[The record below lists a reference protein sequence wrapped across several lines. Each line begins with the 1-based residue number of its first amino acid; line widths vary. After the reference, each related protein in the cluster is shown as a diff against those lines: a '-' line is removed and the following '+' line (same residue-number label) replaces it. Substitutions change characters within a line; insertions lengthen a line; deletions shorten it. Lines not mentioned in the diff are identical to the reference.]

1 MQRIYISIIFG
12 VLFIANIQ
20 GFAQVRLPRLISDG
34 MVLQRNVDV
43 KIWGWAS
50 FGEKIVVQFLGNEYQ
65 TEADTSGLWEVN
77 LGRLEPG
84 GPHQMVIGASNLLT
98 INNIAIGDV
107 WVASGQSNMELPM
120 RRVSWVYP
128 GEIASGNY
136 PFIRQFQV
144 GQTYNFKSPQSDV
157 SGGAW
162 VAANPENVLNFS
174 AVAYFFARE
183 LYHKFGVPVGII
195 NATLGGSPAEAW
207 MSQEALKHFPDH
219 YNELQR
225 FKDDQ
230 LIKKIEESDRER
242 IGAWYRELNQNDKAY
257 QGNQPWYLPG
267 TDTRGWNETVVPGLW
282 KGTSLEGFNGVVWYK
297 RTFYMTQEM
306 FNQSAMVILGSI
318 VDADSV
324 FINGTFVGATG
335 YQYPP
340 RRYNI
345 PAGLVKPGENTIV
358 IRVISNIGHG
368 GFVPDKTYAIVTNTD
383 TLDISGPWQYQT
395 GAQMEPLAGQT
406 FVRWKPGGLYNA
418 MIAPLLNF
426 RIKGVIWYQGE
437 SNAGRAIEYRE
448 LFPAMI
454 NNWRQGWQQGDF
466 PFLFVQLAN
475 FMEAKPQPSESGWA
489 MLREAQLKTTSL
501 PSTAMAVTIDIGEWN
516 DIHPLNKK
524 DVALRLSLAAR
535 SIAYGQKE
543 LLHSGPVFESMK
555 IRRGRAILTFNNIGS
570 GLKTSEGNEPA
581 EFAIAGA
588 DGKFVWAS
596 AKIKN
601 NKVIVSS
608 KAVPQ
613 PVAVRYAWADNP
625 DQANLINAEGLPASP
640 FRTDKE

>member
-1 MQRIYISIIFG
+1 MKRIFICIFLG
-12 VLFIANIQ
+12 VLTALNIQ
-20 GFAQVRLPRLISDG
+20 GIAQVRLPRLISDG
-34 MVLQRNVDV
+34 MVLQRNTDV
-43 KIWGWAS
+43 KIWGWAP
-50 FGEKIVVQFLGNEYQ
+50 FGEKIEVQFLGIEYQ
-65 TEADTSGLWEVN
+65 AEADTSGLWEVN

-84 GPHQMVIGASNLLT
+84 GPHQMVIRASNLLT

-107 WVASGQSNMELPM
+107 WVASGQSNMELPL

-144 GQTYNFKSPQSDV
+144 GQTYNFKNPQSDV

-162 VAANPENVLNFS
+162 VAANPETVMNFS

-183 LYHKFGVPVGII
+183 LYHKYRVPVGII

-207 MSQEALKHFPDH
+207 MSQEALKYFPDH

-242 IGAWYRELNQNDKAY
+242 IGAWYRKLNQHDKAY

-267 TDTRGWNETVVPGLW
+267 TDTRGWHEMVVPGIW
-282 KGTSLEGFNGVVWYK
+282 KGTSLEGFNGVVWFK
-297 RTFYMTQEM
+297 RNFNMTPEM
-306 FNQSAMVILGSI
+306 VNQSAMVILGCI

-345 PAGLVKPGENTIV
+345 PADLVKPGENTIV
-358 IRVISNIGHG
+358 IRVISHIGHG

-383 TLDISGPWQYQT
+383 TLDISGLWQYRT
-395 GAQMEPLAGQT
+395 GARMEPLAGQT

-418 MIAPLLNF
+418 MISPLLNF

-454 NNWRQGWQQGDF
+454 NNWRQNWQQGDF

-475 FMEAKPQPSESGWA
+475 FMEAKPQPSESDWA

-501 PSTAMAVTIDIGEWN
+501 PLTAMAVAIDIGEWN

-524 DVALRLSLAAR
+524 EVGRRLSLAAR
-535 SIAYGQKE
+535 RLAYDE
-543 LLHSGPVFESMK
+543 NRLVFSGPVFDSMK
-555 IRRGRAILTFNNIGS
+555 IRGGKAILSFKHTGS
-570 GLKTSEGNEPA
+570 GLTTSDGLPPA

-588 DGKFVWAS
+588 DGQFVWAI

-608 KAVPQ
+608 KAVTK

-625 DQANLINAEGLPASP
+625 SRANLINAEGLPASP